1 MAVSKE
7 KIKDAI
13 CDCDIELTWDNWVK
27 IFKAI
32 DACADEPATAPSAS
46 WLVDSWDNE
55 TDPGKVAMIVRCPKC
70 GKEMRICAHLG
81 DEPLH
86 EVLGEC
92 KDCDLNATWF
102 VRVDTKNRV
111 LSETDFKL
119 FRFC

>member
-1 MAVSKE
+1 MK
-7 KIKDAI
+7 
-13 CDCDIELTWDNWVK
+13 
-27 IFKAI
+27 
-32 DACADEPATAPSAS
+32 
-46 WLVDSWDNE
+46 
-55 TDPGKVAMIVRCPKC
+55 CPKC

-102 VRVDTKNRV
+102 VRVDTDNRI

-119 FRFC
+119 FRFCQLLELDFFEKFWYNKCGTKIKANRNKKQTKMLNKNFLTEEKLKTNPLSGQFFN